1 MFNTDQIV
9 AHAVG
14 DYILQSDWMVREK
27 YQNSIA
33 TLCHVVFYS
42 LPFLLLTQNPWT
54 LLVISGTHFVIDRW
68 RLARYVI
75 WAKNW
80 AWPDSRPWSEC
91 TETGYPPDMPAHASM
106 WLFIIVDNI
115 LHVIIN
121 GAAIRYIG

>member
-1 MFNTDQIV
+1 MFNADQLI

-27 YQNSIA
+27 YKNSLA
-33 TLCHVVFYS
+33 TLCHVIFYT

-54 LLVISGTHFVIDRW
+54 LLVISGTHFAIDRW

-75 WAKNW
+75 WAKNRP
-80 AWPDSRPWSEC
+80 WPDSKPWSEC
-91 TETGYPPDMPAHASM
+91 SDTGYPQDVPVYASM

-115 LHVIIN
+115 MHVIIN